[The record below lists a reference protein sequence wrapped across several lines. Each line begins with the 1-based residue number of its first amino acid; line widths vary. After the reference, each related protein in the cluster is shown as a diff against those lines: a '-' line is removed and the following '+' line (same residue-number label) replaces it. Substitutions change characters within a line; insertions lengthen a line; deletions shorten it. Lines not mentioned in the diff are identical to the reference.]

1 MSEENPDPKWK
12 SAERIPLREK
22 YTNPGTAKSVQ
33 RKVGGGSATSGQK
46 ARAKAR
52 GHRGGVESPEAL
64 YERNQ
69 RRATDEAT
77 RAQTPR
83 RFLRRFRGR

>member
-1 MSEENPDPKWK
+1 MSEENQDPAWK
-12 SAERIPLREK
+12 SAVPVPLRGK
-22 YTNPGTAKSVQ
+22 YTRGGTAKSVS
-33 RKVGGGSATSGQK
+33 KKTGGGTSGGQK

-52 GHRGGVESPEAL
+52 GHRGGQESPETEYA
-64 YERNQ
+64 RKQ
-69 RRATDEAT
+69 RHAADEAS

>member
-1 MSEENPDPKWK
+1 MSEENPDPNWR
-12 SAERIPLREK
+12 SAEAIPPREK
-22 YTNPGTAKSVQ
+22 YTRVGTAKSVS
-33 RKVGGGSATSGQK
+33 RKTSGGTSGGQK

-52 GHRGGVESPEAL
+52 GHRGGQESPEAE
-64 YERNQ
+64 YARKQ
-69 RRATDEAT
+69 RHTADEAS

>member
-1 MSEENPDPKWK
+1 MSEENPDPNWK
-12 SAERIPLREK
+12 NAEVIPPRGK
-22 YTNPGTAKSVQ
+22 YTRGGTAKSVS
-33 RKVGGGSATSGQK
+33 RKTSGGTSGGQK

-52 GHRGGVESPEAL
+52 GHRGGTESPEAE
-64 YERNQ
+64 YDRRQ
-69 RRATDEAT
+69 RHAADEAR